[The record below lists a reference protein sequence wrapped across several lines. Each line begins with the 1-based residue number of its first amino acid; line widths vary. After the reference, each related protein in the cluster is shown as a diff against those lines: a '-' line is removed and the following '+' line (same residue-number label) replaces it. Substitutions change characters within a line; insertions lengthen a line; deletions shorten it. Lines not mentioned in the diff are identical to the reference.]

1 MRVWPLNAAAHYRQ
15 SLTLNKHT
23 THWLKGGG
31 WLQYEETDAF
41 FSPNKWFLETGMK
54 QISSNRTKRRLSHF
68 IWQLLSS
75 VIAILN
81 SPFIRFWGEGSI
93 LSTNGRS
100 PLPSKTSTEDQMSRQ
115 EGEWWKD
122 KQAGWGG
129 GSVSSAWEKGA
140 VVTQWPLTETFQ
152 VKLLLQREAT
162 QVCLWFGVRR
172 SNTHIRTPALLC
184 MLRCKYLAVGE

>member
-15 SLTLNKHT
+15 SLTLNKHAAD
-23 THWLKGGG
+23 WLKVGGG
-31 WLQYEETDAF
+31 ATAIWGNWRLLQLKQEI
-41 FSPNKWFLETGMK
+41 LETRMK
-54 QISSNRTKRRLSHF
+54 QISPNRTKRGLAHF

-75 VIAILN
+75 VAAILN
-81 SPFIRFWGEGSI
+81 SPFIRFWGKGSI
-93 LSTNGRS
+93 PSTNGCS

-122 KQAGWGG
+122 KQGGWGG

-140 VVTQWPLTETFQ
+140 VVTRWPLTEMFQ

-172 SNTHIRTPALLC
+172 SNTPHTHTSSPLHAQ
-184 MLRCKYLAVGE
+184 M